1 MIIGTAWLIRRARRR
16 TKNDTSSAQRPYLVV
31 LALVAAVSLGLSFA
45 VTDVAP
51 PVAFFSLPT
60 RAWQLAA
67 GGLVALTAGR
77 WRRLAPRAAAVAGGA
92 GLGGIL
98 LACTQLSATTLY
110 PGIAAV
116 LPTLGAVLV
125 IGTGCASPAQGCGR
139 VLALSPMG

>member
-67 GGLVALTAGR
+67 GGLVALTASQ
-77 WRRLAPRAAAVAGGA
+77 WRRLPPIAAAITGWAGPAGIPVARP
-92 GLGGIL
+92 LF
-98 LACTQLSATTLY
+98 CTPSH
-110 PGIAAV
+110 
-116 LPTLGAVLV
+116 
-125 IGTGCASPAQGCGR
+125 
-139 VLALSPMG
+139 